1 MASLNLEIITPSKS
15 VFTGEIKSITIP
27 GTSGSFQVLANHAP
41 LISTFEIGEIKI
53 EDVQSRKLSYSTAGG
68 TVEISNNKVLVLA
81 DSLELVDNIDIQR
94 ALNSKERAENR
105 LANKSVENIDVA
117 RAEASLARAINR
129 IKLSEKYSAV
139 K

>member
-1 MASLNLEIITPSKS
+1 MACLNLEIITPSKI
-15 VFTGEIKSITIP
+15 VFSGEINSITVP
-27 GTSGSFQVLANHAP
+27 GTSGSFQVLVNHAP

-53 EDVQSRKLSYSTAGG
+53 EDVQAKKLSYSTAGG
-68 TVEISNNKVLVLA
+68 TIEVDNNKILVLA
-81 DSLELVDNIDIQR
+81 DSLELVENIDIQR

-117 RAEASLARAINR
+117 RAEGSLARALNR
-129 IKLSEKYSAV
+129 IQLAEKYSAV